1 MAEVDTAGN
10 PPGTAR
16 FGGVLQNP
24 RAIDQGALLL
34 VDQEAAPPTVL
45 LSTSQALLRHTV
57 SEALEQS
64 GRVRVVATAGN
75 ADETVAHAQRHTP
88 DVIVV
93 FDDLEH
99 GRYLDALANVV
110 QRVPMCPVLVLVQN
124 VDPEVLTQV
133 IELGARGYVSR
144 RAGLVELCQALER
157 IARGGVAIP
166 EELVRP
172 LLEQLV
178 RRRSEEKQDG
188 ELLLQLSPRE
198 REVLSLLADGA
209 SSGGIAEALVITKET
224 ARKHVQN
231 VLVKMGVQ
239 SRLAAVA
246 YVMQG
251 NRREVLREHTAAV
264 GVRAR

>member
-1 MAEVDTAGN
+1 MMQEASAIEATIDLRGAEVRHAEEAL
-10 PPGTAR
+10 P
-16 FGGVLQNP
+16 
-24 RAIDQGALLL
+24 AILL
-34 VDQEAAPPTVL
+34 A
-45 LSTSQALLRHTV
+45 SSQALLRHMV

-64 GRVRVVATAGN
+64 GRVRVVATAAHAN
-75 ADETVAHAQRHTP
+75 EAVAQAQRHSP

-99 GRYLDALANVV
+99 GNYLNAVAHIVDRL
-110 QRVPMCPVLVLVQN
+110 PGCPVLVLVQSAHE
-124 VDPEVLTQV
+124 EVLTRV
-133 IELGARGYVSR
+133 IELGARGYASR
-144 RAGLVELCQALER
+144 RVGLADLCDGLER

-166 EELVRP
+166 EGMVRS
-172 LLEQLV
+172 LLERLV
-178 RRRSEEKQDG
+178 RRGTEEKQDD
-188 ELLLQLSPRE
+188 ELLRQLSPRE

-209 SSGGIAEALVITKET
+209 SSAGIAEALVITKET

-251 NRREVLREHTAAV
+251 NRRELLRRHTPTTTSLP
-264 GVRAR
+264 R